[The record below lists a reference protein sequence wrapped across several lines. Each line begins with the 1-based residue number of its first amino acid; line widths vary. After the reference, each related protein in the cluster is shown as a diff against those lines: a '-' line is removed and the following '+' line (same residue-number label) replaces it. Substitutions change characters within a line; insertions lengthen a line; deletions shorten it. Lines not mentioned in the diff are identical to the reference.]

1 MQKTGQKFPLNREV
15 RMMDIKKEIAEHT
28 SQVETIIKKYLPEET
43 GYQKTVM
50 EAMNY
55 SFLAGGKRLRPM
67 LMQETYRLF
76 GGDSD
81 IIEPFMA
88 AIEMIHTYSLIHD
101 DLPAMDNDDYR
112 RGRKTTHV
120 VYGEAMGIL
129 AGDALLNF
137 AFETACKGLMQDIG
151 NPAVARAV
159 QILAQKAGIYGML
172 GGQVVDVEFEGQPL
186 EREKLDFIYDL
197 KTGALIEASML
208 IGAVLAGA
216 SEKEQQIIL
225 QVAKDVGLA
234 FQIQD
239 DILDVT
245 SDLETLGKP
254 IGSDEKNHKTT
265 YVTIRGLAQA
275 EKDVEEISERALE
288 GVASLSEENVFLN
301 ELIRYLIHRKK

>member
-1 MQKTGQKFPLNREV
+1 MNSKEEFTIQMKTKV
-15 RMMDIKKEIAEHT
+15 AEIE
-28 SQVETIIKKYLPEET
+28 EILKRYLPEAE
-43 GYQKTVM
+43 GYQKVIM
-50 EAMNY
+50 EAMEY
-55 SFLAGGKRLRPM
+55 SLMAGGKRLRPM
-67 LMQETYRLF
+67 LMQETCRLF
-76 GGDSD
+76 G
-81 IIEPFMA
+81 EEPETLKPFMA
-88 AIEMIHTYSLIHD
+88 ALEMIHTYSLVHD

-137 AFETACKGLMQDIG
+137 AFETACKGLMAEPG
-151 NPAVARAV
+151 NPNVAKAM

-172 GGQVVDVEFEGQPL
+172 GGQVVDVEFEGLPL

-197 KTGALIEASML
+197 KTGALIESSML

-216 SEKEQQIIL
+216 DEEVQNVIL
-225 QVAKDVGLA
+225 QVAGDIGLA

-245 SDLETLGKP
+245 SDIETLGKP

-265 YVTIRGLAQA
+265 YVTIRGLEQAQ
-275 EKDVEEISERALE
+275 KDVEEISQRALD
-288 GVASLSEENVFLN
+288 GLASLKEQNIYLN
-301 ELIRYLIHRKK
+301 ELVVYLVHRKK

>member
-1 MQKTGQKFPLNREV
+1 
-15 RMMDIKKEIAEHT
+15 MDIKKEIAEHT

-172 GGQVVDVEFEGQPL
+172 GGQVVDVESEGQPL

-216 SEKEQQIIL
+216 SEKEQQIIQ

-245 SDLETLGKP
+245 SDIETLGKP

>member
-1 MQKTGQKFPLNREV
+1 MNNFDELCTAFLEQ
-15 RMMDIKKEIAEHT
+15 IKPSAVKD
-28 SQVETIIKKYLPEET
+28 
-43 GYQKTVM
+43 
-50 EAMNY
+50 AMLY
-55 SFLAGGKRLRPM
+55 SFSAGGKRLRPK
-67 LMQETYRLF
+67 LLFAALESYGIHAESGLRLA
-76 GGDSD
+76 
-81 IIEPFMA
+81 A

-137 AFETACKGLMQDIG
+137 AFETACKGLMLEPG
-151 NPAVARAV
+151 NPNVAKAM
-159 QILAQKAGIYGML
+159 QLLAQKAGIYGML
-172 GGQVVDVEFEGQPL
+172 GGQVVDVESEGLPL

-216 SEKEQQIIL
+216 DEEAQNVIL
-225 QVAKDVGLA
+225 QVAGDIGLA

-245 SDLETLGKP
+245 SDMETLGKP

-265 YVTIRGLAQA
+265 YVTIRGLEQAQ
-275 EKDVEEISERALE
+275 KDVEEISQRALD
-288 GVASLSEENVFLN
+288 GLASLKEKNGYLD
-301 ELIRYLIHRKK
+301 ELVAYLIHRKK

>member
-1 MQKTGQKFPLNREV
+1 MNFKDEMKQKVAQ
-15 RMMDIKKEIAEHT
+15 IEIILDE
-28 SQVETIIKKYLPEET
+28 YLPAQE
-43 GYQKTVM
+43 GLQKTVLT
-50 EAMNY
+50 AMNTTVK
-55 SFLAGGKRLRPM
+55 AGGKRLRPM
-67 LMQETYRLF
+67 LINETYQMF
-76 GGDSD
+76 GGKGD
-81 IIEPFMA
+81 IVKPFMA

-137 AFETACKGLMQDIG
+137 AFETACKGLMQDVG

-172 GGQVVDVEFEGQPL
+172 GGQVVDVESEGQPL

-216 SEKEQQIIL
+216 SEKEQQVIL

-245 SDLETLGKP
+245 SDMETLGKP

-275 EKDVEEISERALE
+275 QKDVEKISERALE

>member
-1 MQKTGQKFPLNREV
+1 
-15 RMMDIKKEIAEHT
+15 MDINKEIAEHT
-28 SQVETIIKKYLPEET
+28 TQVEAIITKYLPEES

-76 GGDSD
+76 DGNSD

-137 AFETACKGLMQDIG
+137 AFETACKGLMQDVG
-151 NPAVARAV
+151 NPAVARSV

-172 GGQVVDVEFEGQPL
+172 GGQVVDVESEGQPL

-216 SEKEQQIIL
+216 SEKEQQVIL

-245 SDLETLGKP
+245 SDIETLGKP

-275 EKDVEEISERALE
+275 QKDVEKISERALE

>member
-1 MQKTGQKFPLNREV
+1 
-15 RMMDIKKEIAEHT
+15 MDIKTIIAEHT
-28 SQVETIIKKYLPEET
+28 NQVEMIIKKYLPEEK

-76 GGDSD
+76 GGTDD

-101 DLPAMDNDDYR
+101 DLPAMDNDEYR

-137 AFETACKGLMQDIG
+137 AFETACKGLMQEVG
-151 NPAVARAV
+151 NPNVARAV

-172 GGQVVDVEFEGQPL
+172 GGQVVDVESEGQEV
-186 EREKLDFIYDL
+186 ERKKLDFIYDL

-216 SEKEQQIIL
+216 SSEEQQVIL

-265 YVTIRGLAQA
+265 YVTIRGLEQSR
-275 EKDVEEISERALE
+275 KDVEEISERAIE
-288 GVASLSEENVFLN
+288 GMASLTKENVFLN

>member
-1 MQKTGQKFPLNREV
+1 MEFREK
-15 RMMDIKKEIAEHT
+15 ITEHT
-28 SQVETIIKKYLPEET
+28 KEVEDIIKKFLPAEE

-67 LMQETYRLF
+67 LMLETYRLF
-76 GGDSD
+76 GGSSKA
-81 IIEPFMA
+81 IEPFMA

-137 AFETACKGLMQDIG
+137 AFETACKGLMAEPG
-151 NPAVARAV
+151 NPNVAKAM

-172 GGQVVDVEFEGQPL
+172 GGQVVDVEFEGLPL

-197 KTGALIEASML
+197 KTGALIESSML

-216 SEKEQQIIL
+216 DEEVQNVIL
-225 QVAKDVGLA
+225 QVAGDIGLA

-245 SDLETLGKP
+245 SDIETLGKP

-265 YVTIRGLAQA
+265 YVTIRGLEQAQ
-275 EKDVEEISERALE
+275 KDVEEISQRALD
-288 GVASLSEENVFLN
+288 GLASLKEQNSYLN
-301 ELIRYLIHRKK
+301 ELVVYLVHRQK

>member
-1 MQKTGQKFPLNREV
+1 
-15 RMMDIKKEIAEHT
+15 MDINKEIAEHT
-28 SQVETIIKKYLPEET
+28 TQVEAIITKYLPKES

-55 SFLAGGKRLRPM
+55 SFLAGGRRLRPM

-76 GGDSD
+76 GGSSD

-137 AFETACKGLMQDIG
+137 AFETACKGLMQDVG

-172 GGQVVDVEFEGQPL
+172 GGQVVDVESEGQPL

-216 SEKEQQIIL
+216 SEKEQQVIL

-245 SDLETLGKP
+245 SDMETLGKP

-275 EKDVEEISERALE
+275 QKDVEKISERALE